1 MLPVDGA
8 RVSSQFNENRGSHFH
23 TGVDLAIGA
32 GTPIKSCYGGKVTTA
47 TYHSSYGNYVKT
59 STKTTDGKELIELF
73 AHMSKINVKA
83 GQTIKAGDIVGLV
96 GSTGNSTGNHLH
108 YEIKVNGKY
117 VNPLSYTGNVD
128 TSNNSDSDNNSNDNN
143 LISSAVNSGLQFLTS
158 GFIYIAVFALI
169 IFAILK
175 VYNMDDEAMGA
186 LKGIGGM

>member
-8 RVSSQFNENRGSHFH
+8 RVSSKFNENRGNSFH

-32 GTPIKSCYGGKVTTA
+32 GTPIKTCYGGKVVTA

-59 STKTTDGKELIELF
+59 SNKLTDGREINELF
-73 AHMSKINVKA
+73 AHMSKINVKV
-83 GQTIKAGDIVGLV
+83 GQNLNIGDIVGLV

-108 YEIKVNGKY
+108 YEIKIGGKN
-117 VNPLSYTGNVD
+117 VDPMSFTGNVE
-128 TSNNSDSDNNSNDNN
+128 TLPNTGEGNNNNNDS
-143 LISSAVNSGLQFLTS
+143 LIGSTVNTIMQFVTS
-158 GFIYIAVFALI
+158 GFIYIVIFVLI
-169 IFAILK
+169 IFALLK